1 MQIKYYIIELGILN
15 GPYNYNCFDTG
26 ACQTQVDPQLVVLHD
41 MKTCRVVKHKIF
53 CRKINCFHVL
63 LRIYKEYVLFA
74 IKVKNV
80 IQLKYSIS

>member
-1 MQIKYYIIELGILN
+1 MDNRSLQIKYYIIELGILN

-26 ACQTQVDPQLVVLHD
+26 ACQTQVEPQLVVLQ
-41 MKTCRVVKHKIF
+41 KNKLF
-53 CRKINCFHVL
+53 YVL
-63 LRIYKEYVLFA
+63 LCIYKEYFLFA